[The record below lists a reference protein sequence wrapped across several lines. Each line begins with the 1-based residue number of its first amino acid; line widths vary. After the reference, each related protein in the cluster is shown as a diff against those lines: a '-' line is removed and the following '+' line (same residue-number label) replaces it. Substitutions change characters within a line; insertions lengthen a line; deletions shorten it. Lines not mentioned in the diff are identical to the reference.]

1 MQESALLKYTTWV
14 KSLAMHTV
22 WSSKVPKSAM
32 SSSPITASIMAATS
46 ITTAANRCDPLVDWW
61 TLLYSLVDLK
71 VWSYFDVII
80 FTNSARKKWECR
92 VVSKAR
98 LTSKKL
104 FLSTFLSTLQNQHQ
118 LDKNFPVLYLPTI
131 VTCWAWICPC
141 VNSPSSKRPTAK
153 LALCLKWSHGKNLN
167 GWESMQWGKKN
178 KEITSLYFT
187 KLISSS
193 SKVPQHCLPYSYVT
207 SG

>member
-1 MQESALLKYTTWV
+1 MQESALLKYTMSQV
-14 KSLAMHTV
+14 VGNAYCLVIKSPQVQYEL
-22 WSSKVPKSAM
+22 KSYIC
-32 SSSPITASIMAATS
+32 ITASIMATTS

-80 FTNSARKKWECR
+80 FTNSTRKKWECR

-141 VNSPSSKRPTAK
+141 VNSPSSKRPIVE
-153 LALCLKWSHGKNLN
+153 LALGLKWSHRKNLN
-167 GWESMQWGKKN
+167 GWQSMQWGKKN
-178 KEITSLYFT
+178 KEITTFT

-193 SKVPQHCLPYSYVT
+193 SKVPRHSLPYS
-207 SG
+207 

>member
-1 MQESALLKYTTWV
+1 MQESALLKYTTE
-14 KSLAMHTV
+14 
-22 WSSKVPKSAM
+22 SSRWQCILSGQVSKSAM
-32 SSSPITASIMAATS
+32 SSSPITASIMATTS

-71 VWSYFDVII
+71 MWSYFDVII

-98 LTSKKL
+98 LTSRKL
-104 FLSTFLSTLQNQHQ
+104 FLSTFLSILQNQ

-131 VTCWAWICPC
+131 VTCCEWICKC
-141 VNSPSSKRPTAK
+141 VNSPSFKRPTVE

-167 GWESMQWGKKN
+167 GWQSMQWGKKN
-178 KEITSLYFT
+178 KEITSFT
-187 KLISSS
+187 QLIPSS
-193 SKVPQHCLPYSYVT
+193 SKIPQHCLP
-207 SG
+207 

>member
-1 MQESALLKYTTWV
+1 
-14 KSLAMHTV
+14 
-22 WSSKVPKSAM
+22 M
-32 SSSPITASIMAATS
+32 SSSPITASFMATTS

-71 VWSYFDVII
+71 MWSYFDVII

-98 LTSKKL
+98 LTSRKL
-104 FLSTFLSTLQNQHQ
+104 FLSTFLSILQNQ

-141 VNSPSSKRPTAK
+141 VNSPSSKRPTVE
-153 LALCLKWSHGKNLN
+153 LAPGLKWYMEKILMDGYQCSGARK
-167 GWESMQWGKKN
+167 
-178 KEITSLYFT
+178 T
-187 KLISSS
+187 KRLHHLQS
-193 SKVPQHCLPYSYVT
+193 
-207 SG
+207 

>member
-1 MQESALLKYTTWV
+1 MQESALLKYTTE
-14 KSLAMHTV
+14 
-22 WSSKVPKSAM
+22 SSRWQCILSGQVSKSAM
-32 SSSPITASIMAATS
+32 SSSPITASIMATTS

-71 VWSYFDVII
+71 MWSYFDVII

-98 LTSKKL
+98 LTSRKL
-104 FLSTFLSTLQNQHQ
+104 FLSTFLSILQNQ

-131 VTCWAWICPC
+131 VTCCEWICKC
-141 VNSPSSKRPTAK
+141 VNSPSFKRPTVE

-167 GWESMQWGKKN
+167 GWQSMQWGKKN
-178 KEITSLYFT
+178 KEITSFT
-187 KLISSS
+187 MLIPSS
-193 SKVPQHCLPYSYVT
+193 SKIPQHCLP
-207 SG
+207 